1 MSATIRIAT
10 FNCENLF
17 TRYKFREGVR
27 VEEISE
33 EGWDINKVKFE
44 IHDPKTRSLT
54 GKAIRVLDAD
64 VVALQEVENLD
75 VVKRFRTRYLGGF
88 RAYPHVVVV
97 DGNDPRLIDVAVI
110 SRYPIVHARSYQQMK
125 ESPRKRSFIFSR
137 DCLEVDVKFHGIVI
151 TLFVNHFKS
160 MVGGR
165 SRTRARRLTQA
176 KAVKQ
181 IVTDRFGPDPGRH
194 PFIILGDLNDYMET
208 DRHGKPGIED
218 IVNWGQV
225 ENVVDRLPIE
235 ERWTHYYK
243 GQKAYRQLDYI
254 LTSNV
259 LSAKVKTVEIERGG
273 VPRRAT
279 KYAGPRFRGV
289 GEDCP
294 KASDHCP
301 LMVEIKI

>member
-27 VEEISE
+27 VDEISE

-137 DCLEVDVKFHGIVI
+137 DCLEVDVRFHGIAI
-151 TLFVNHFKS
+151 TLFVNHFS
-160 MVGGR
+160 VP
-165 SRTRARRLTQA
+165 LF
-176 KAVKQ
+176 VK
-181 IVTDRFGPDPGRH
+181 
-194 PFIILGDLNDYMET
+194 
-208 DRHGKPGIED
+208 
-218 IVNWGQV
+218 
-225 ENVVDRLPIE
+225 
-235 ERWTHYYK
+235 
-243 GQKAYRQLDYI
+243 
-254 LTSNV
+254 
-259 LSAKVKTVEIERGG
+259 
-273 VPRRAT
+273 
-279 KYAGPRFRGV
+279 
-289 GEDCP
+289 
-294 KASDHCP
+294 
-301 LMVEIKI
+301 

>member
-1 MSATIRIAT
+1 MSKTIRIAT

-17 TRYKFREGVR
+17 TRYKFREGLK
-27 VEEISE
+27 VEEISK

-44 IHDPKTRSLT
+44 VQDPKVRSLT

-75 VVKRFRTRYLGGF
+75 VVKRFRTKYLGGF
-88 RAYPHVVVV
+88 KGYPHVVVV

-110 SRYPIVHARSYQQMK
+110 SRYPIVHARSYQQLK

-137 DCLEVDVKFHGIVI
+137 DCLEVDVSFDGVLI

-165 SRTRARRLTQA
+165 AKTRPRRVAQA

-181 IVTDRFGPDPGRH
+181 IVVDRFGPSPGRH
-194 PFIILGDLNDYMET
+194 PFMILGDFNDYMET

-218 IVNWGQV
+218 IVNWDQV
-225 ENVVDRLPIE
+225 KNVVERLPAE

-254 LTSNV
+254 LASNG
-259 LSAKVKTVEIERGG
+259 LSSKVKRVEIERAGM
-273 VPRRAT
+273 PRRAT
-279 KYAGPRFRGV
+279 RYTGTRFRGV
-289 GEDCP
+289 GENYP

-301 LMVEIKI
+301 VLVEMEL